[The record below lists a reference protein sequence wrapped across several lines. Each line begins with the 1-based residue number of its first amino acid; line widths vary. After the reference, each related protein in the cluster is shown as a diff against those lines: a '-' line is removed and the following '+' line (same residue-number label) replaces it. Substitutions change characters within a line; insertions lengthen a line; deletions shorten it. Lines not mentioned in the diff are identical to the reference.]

1 MRVVFAG
8 TPQFAVPALETIA
21 AAGHDIMLVLTRPDR
36 PSGRGLVTGKS
47 AVAETAGRLGIALD
61 QPVTLRGS
69 SAQERV
75 RATRPDVMV
84 VVAYGLILPQT
95 VLDIPAR
102 GALNIHASLLPRWRG
117 AAPIHRAIEAG
128 DSQTGVS
135 IMQVDAGLDTGPL
148 LLKLPMAISPEESY
162 GTLHDKLS
170 ALGAKGIVQALE
182 GIANDRLTP
191 TAQSQDG
198 VTYAAKVE
206 KAEGWLDWSR
216 SAAELERRI
225 RAFDPAPGTHAR
237 IHGIDLKIWKA
248 CVLRGAADPPVP
260 PGSVVKA
267 DTDGLDVVC
276 GTDRLRLLVVQRAG
290 GKRTPVADLLRG
302 HAIKSGGRFDVTPAP

>member
-8 TPQFAVPALETIA
+8 TPRFAVPALEAIA
-21 AAGHDIMLVLTRPDR
+21 AARHDIVLVLTRPDR

-47 AVAETAGRLGIALD
+47 PVADTAGRLGIPID
-61 QPVTLRGS
+61 QPVTLRDP
-69 SAQERV
+69 SAQERI
-75 RATRPDVMV
+75 RGARPDVMV
-84 VVAYGLILPQT
+84 VVAYGLILPQA
-95 VLDIPAR
+95 VLEIPPR
-102 GALNIHASLLPRWRG
+102 GAVNIHASLLPRWRG

-128 DSQTGVS
+128 DSETGIS
-135 IMQVDAGLDTGPL
+135 IMQMDVGLDTGPVL
-148 LLKLPMAISPEESY
+148 LQFPMPISPEESC

-170 ALGAKGIVQALE
+170 ALGAKGIVQALQD
-182 GIANDRLTP
+182 IANDRLTP

-198 VTYAAKVE
+198 VTYAAKVD
-206 KAEGWLDWSR
+206 KAEGWLDWSS

-225 RAFDPAPGTHAR
+225 RAFDPAPGTYAR

-248 CVLRGAADPPVP
+248 CVLQGAAGPHMP

-302 HAIKSGGRFDVTPAP
+302 HAIKAGVRFDMTRAR